1 MIGLKLLWLLL
12 TAGLWLLSLMTA
24 STLLLGAACC
34 MILLPL
40 ILLPFHLAAAKRIKL
55 SVRLPVNIRKG
66 QEETAEI
73 TVENPTRIPLCRLKC
88 CVRFRNQLNGEEQVC
103 RISCGVLPKKTQTMS
118 LTFRSAYCGR
128 VRMEVLSAHLYD
140 CFGLIG
146 VPVKAD
152 AHGACVVQ
160 PDMFPQNLVIL
171 PAAARTE
178 EAEDYSNERP
188 GYDLSETFQIRE
200 YVPGDSQ
207 RQIHWKL
214 SQKFDRLIVRD
225 PSLPITRTAA
235 VFWER
240 TEEHPAVR
248 KTDAEAEALV
258 SVCRSLLSQSVQ
270 FTVCWNEAESG
281 RCMFQTIRDMDDLIG
296 LLPRL
301 FTAKASQ
308 GESGASLL
316 LQSAQAGC
324 FSHLICVTDQ
334 IYPQTQELS
343 SLGQLTILT
352 CGRDVPENGIRFD
365 ESDYAHQLAELVV

>member
-1 MIGLKLLWLLL
+1 MLWLLL

-24 STLLLGAACC
+24 SALLFCAACC

-40 ILLPFHLAAAKRIKL
+40 SLLPLHLAAAKRIKL
-55 SVRLPVNIRKG
+55 SVKLPVNIRKG
-66 QEETAEI
+66 QETAAEI
-73 TVENPTRIPLCRLKC
+73 TAKNPTRIPLCRLRC
-88 CVRFRNQLNGEEQVC
+88 CVRFLNQLNGEEQVC
-103 RISCGVLPKKTQTMS
+103 RISCGVLPKKTQTMQ
-118 LTFRSAYCGR
+118 LAFGSAYCGR
-128 VRMEVLSAHLYD
+128 VRVEIQRAHLYD

-146 VPVKAD
+146 VPVEAD
-152 AHGACVVQ
+152 AQGACVVQ
-160 PDMFPQNLVIL
+160 PDMFPQNLAIL

-225 PSLPITRTAA
+225 PSLPVIRTAA

-240 TEEHPAVR
+240 TEEHPTAR

-270 FTVCWNEAESG
+270 FTVCWNEAESS
-281 RCMFQTIRDMDDLIG
+281 RCIFQTIRDMDDLIG

-308 GESGASLL
+308 GESGAALL
-316 LQSAQAGC
+316 LQSVQAGC
-324 FSHLICVTDQ
+324 FSHLICVTNQ

-343 SLGQLTILT
+343 SLGQLTVLT
-352 CGRDVPENGIRFD
+352 CGEEMPENGIHFD
-365 ESDYAHQLAELVV
+365 ESEYTQQLAELVV